1 MSVIVIVQIQIL
13 QFVRLLKC
21 LQNAKFV
28 GRDFG
33 KLSLLKAYNNIRKT
47 RKNFITLA
55 TTVIFYVFSIK
66 NNQLNNI
73 INYGI
78 QKIEKTSLKEIFK
91 FLAKGY

>member
-1 MSVIVIVQIQIL
+1 MTW
-13 QFVRLLKC
+13 LKC
-21 LQNAKFV
+21 LKNAKFV
-28 GRDFG
+28 GKDFG
-33 KLSLLKAYNNIRKT
+33 TLSLLKAYNNIRKT

-55 TTVIFYVFSIK
+55 TTLIFYVFSKK

-78 QKIEKTSLKEIFK
+78 EKIEKTSLKEIFK

>member
-1 MSVIVIVQIQIL
+1 M
-13 QFVRLLKC
+13 LKC
-21 LQNAKFV
+21 LQNAKFF

-33 KLSLLKAYNNIRKT
+33 KLSLLKAYNNIRKK

-55 TTVIFYVFSIK
+55 TTFIFYVFSMK

-78 QKIEKTSLKEIFK
+78 EKIEKTSLKEIFK